1 MLELVDLI
9 QNGFVSAKRQKMIDD
24 ASIGPY
30 LRPEVVFS
38 EASSGKKK
46 RKAESRDDMTGDD
59 KKLKAS
65 TVTEV

>member
-1 MLELVDLI
+1 MLDLVDLI

-46 RKAESRDDMTGDD
+46 RKAASSEDMTGDD

-65 TVTEV
+65 TVTGV